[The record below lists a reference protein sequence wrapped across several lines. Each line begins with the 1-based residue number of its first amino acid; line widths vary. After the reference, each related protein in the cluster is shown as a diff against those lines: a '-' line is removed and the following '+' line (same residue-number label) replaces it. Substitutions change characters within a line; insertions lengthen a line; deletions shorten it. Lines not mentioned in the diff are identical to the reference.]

1 MNFPLHVIFAL
12 FVIGAFGG
20 IAVWGVVMVL
30 HATWLT
36 KTQRLIEI
44 SGIILVLALLIA
56 WVFLWP
62 AY

>member
-1 MNFPLHVIFAL
+1 MNSPLHVIL
-12 FVIGAFGG
+12 FGIGMFGG